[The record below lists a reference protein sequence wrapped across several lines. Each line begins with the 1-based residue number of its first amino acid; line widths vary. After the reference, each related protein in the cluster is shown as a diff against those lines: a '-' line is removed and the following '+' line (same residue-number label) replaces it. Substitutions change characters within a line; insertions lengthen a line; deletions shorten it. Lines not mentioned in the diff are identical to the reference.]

1 MALNG
6 QLVWHLLLLLIGLK
20 IVATAITIGSGGSGG
35 VFAPSLFIGA
45 SLGGFIGTIVHTLF
59 PLHTASSGAYALV
72 GMGAVAAGVMH
83 APITSILI
91 LFELTNDYRI
101 ILPLMLS
108 CIVSVLITTRLKKD
122 SIYTLKLSRR
132 GINMFQGQDI
142 NVLHSLPVSHV
153 LKTDYEEIDVDTPF
167 RKLVDLTVNS
177 PHPNFF
183 VSDRNARLLG
193 AVSVHDVRKL
203 INESETLETLVVAYD
218 VMTPI
223 RHHFTPT
230 DTLDMVMKAF
240 GEVNMDQLP
249 VVEEESKKQLI
260 GTVSKHDIIEIY
272 NQEIFKR
279 DMVTSV
285 SGYISS
291 LRKFRQV
298 ELMDGQVLSEI
309 EVPGRFVNKTLQ
321 ELDLRNCCSVEVILI
336 KQHYDIEKEER
347 QKVIRT
353 RPDYRFKLGDRIL
366 IISSKDS
373 LNSMRN
379 LNRC

>member
-1 MALNG
+1 
-6 QLVWHLLLLLIGLK
+6 V
-20 IVATAITIGSGGSGG
+20 
-35 VFAPSLFIGA
+35 
-45 SLGGFIGTIVHTLF
+45 
-59 PLHTASSGAYALV
+59 
-72 GMGAVAAGVMH
+72 
-83 APITSILI
+83 
-91 LFELTNDYRI
+91 
-101 ILPLMLS
+101 
-108 CIVSVLITTRLKKD
+108 
-122 SIYTLKLSRR
+122 
-132 GINMFQGQDI
+132 
-142 NVLHSLPVSHV
+142 
-153 LKTDYEEIDVDTPF
+153 
-167 RKLVDLTVNS
+167 
-177 PHPNFF
+177 
-183 VSDRNARLLG
+183 
-193 AVSVHDVRKL
+193 VSVHDVRKL

-309 EVPGRFVNKTLQ
+309 EVPGGFVNKTLQ

-379 LNRC
+379 LSRC

>member
-1 MALNG
+1 
-6 QLVWHLLLLLIGLK
+6 
-20 IVATAITIGSGGSGG
+20 
-35 VFAPSLFIGA
+35 
-45 SLGGFIGTIVHTLF
+45 
-59 PLHTASSGAYALV
+59 
-72 GMGAVAAGVMH
+72 
-83 APITSILI
+83 
-91 LFELTNDYRI
+91 
-101 ILPLMLS
+101 
-108 CIVSVLITTRLKKD
+108 
-122 SIYTLKLSRR
+122 
-132 GINMFQGQDI
+132 MFQGQDI

-167 RKLVDLTVNS
+167 RKLVDLTINS

-193 AVSVHDVRKL
+193 VVSVHDVRKL

-309 EVPGRFVNKTLQ
+309 EVPGGFVNKTLQ